1 MKNNY
6 KKIQR
11 YFAHL
16 LEPDTADSG
25 LAKAVDIFIT
35 TVILLNITALILD
48 TVPDIP
54 FFYKENFLFF
64 EIFTVIIFSAEYL
77 LRIWIAPVT
86 EKYSVFKKP
95 RLRFIISFYGII
107 DLLAV
112 IPFYL
117 NYLFGLNYYF
127 LLVFRLFRL
136 LKLFRYFTALQ
147 LLGRVFRAKFQE
159 LFFALFFI
167 IIMLIFVSF
176 TMYYVENKAQ
186 PDVFRSIPETMWWG
200 IITLTTVGY
209 GDMHPVTPI
218 GKFLGGIIALMGIG
232 LFALPAGI
240 LAGGFSSELQKIAES
255 HESSEKSNLIC
266 PHCGKELPKNN
277 HSE

>member
-1 MKNNY
+1 MKEKY

-35 TVILLNITALILD
+35 TIILLNITALILD

-112 IPFYL
+112 MPFYL

-136 LKLFRYFTALQ
+136 FKLFRYFTALQ

-176 TMYYVENKAQ
+176 TMYYV
-186 PDVFRSIPETMWWG
+186 
-200 IITLTTVGY
+200 
-209 GDMHPVTPI
+209 
-218 GKFLGGIIALMGIG
+218 
-232 LFALPAGI
+232 
-240 LAGGFSSELQKIAES
+240 
-255 HESSEKSNLIC
+255 
-266 PHCGKELPKNN
+266 
-277 HSE
+277 

>member
-1 MKNNY
+1 MRKKY

-35 TVILLNITALILD
+35 AIILLNITALIVD
-48 TVPDIP
+48 TVPGIP

-64 EIFTVIIFSAEYL
+64 EFFTVTVFSIEYL

-86 EKYSVFKKP
+86 DKYSAESRP
-95 RLRFIISFYGII
+95 RLSFITSFYGVI
-107 DLLAV
+107 DLLA
-112 IPFYL
+112 IMPFYL
-117 NYLFGLNYYF
+117 NYLFGMNYYF
-127 LLVFRLFRL
+127 LMVFRLFRL
-136 LKLFRYFTALQ
+136 FKLFRYFTALQ

-186 PDVFRSIPETMWWG
+186 PEVFRSIPETMWWG

-255 HESSEKSNLIC
+255 KDSTDMQGHRC
-266 PHCGKELPKNN
+266 PHCGKQLPK
-277 HSE
+277 E

>member
-1 MKNNY
+1 MEKNY

-16 LEPDTADSG
+16 LEPDTADTG

-35 TVILLNITALILD
+35 TIILLNITALIVD
-48 TVPDIP
+48 TVPGIP

-64 EIFTVIIFSAEYL
+64 EIFTVIIFSLEYV

-86 EKYSVFKKP
+86 DKYSVSKKP
-95 RLRFIISFYGII
+95 RLSFIISFYGII
-107 DLLAV
+107 DLLA
-112 IPFYL
+112 IMPFYL

-127 LLVFRLFRL
+127 LMVFRLFRL

-147 LLGRVFRAKFQE
+147 LLGRVFKAKLQE

-186 PDVFRSIPETMWWG
+186 PEVFRSIPETMWWG

-209 GDMHPVTPI
+209 GDMHPITPI

-240 LAGGFSSELQKIAES
+240 LAGGFSSELQKIADNQET
-255 HESSEKSNLIC
+255 KDKAYCTC
-266 PHCGKELPKNN
+266 PHCGKTMRKE
-277 HSE
+277 

>member
-1 MKNNY
+1 MKEKY

-35 TVILLNITALILD
+35 TIILLNITALILD

-112 IPFYL
+112 MPFYL

-136 LKLFRYFTALQ
+136 FKLFRYFTALQ

-255 HESSEKSNLIC
+255 QELSERSNHTC
-266 PHCGKELPKNN
+266 PHCGKELPDKK
-277 HSE
+277 HTL